1 MAMRSSLA
9 RNLLDAGC
17 CCVLSAVCPW
27 ESWLYPHPTPKASPR
42 ILRTRSAYRR
52 RTSQRHEAKVKCSES
67 GSWSLTSTT
76 SIQNGQRVD
85 CPHTHVTVCL
95 LSVEYPDTLFDDQCV
110 EYPDILYSMISKA
123 VEARARASSV
133 FHELEPQGEQVE
145 RFTRSWR
152 CLEVG
157 CETDIQ
163 IRYSLGKS
171 CTLATAPCAPMH
183 QRGTQT
189 GVWARCSLYLTV
201 PQRSWWAAR
210 QRSWASCSLH
220 PKRSWVGCEIRQV
233 T

>member
-1 MAMRSSLA
+1 MGACTDACGPTGDGKKHVCHKLPPDRAGSVLRPQLPMAMRSSLA

-95 LSVEYPDTLFDDQCV
+95 LSHVEYPDTLFDDQCV

-123 VEARARASSV
+123 VEAR
-133 FHELEPQGEQVE
+133 
-145 RFTRSWR
+145 
-152 CLEVG
+152 
-157 CETDIQ
+157 
-163 IRYSLGKS
+163 
-171 CTLATAPCAPMH
+171 
-183 QRGTQT
+183 
-189 GVWARCSLYLTV
+189 
-201 PQRSWWAAR
+201 
-210 QRSWASCSLH
+210 
-220 PKRSWVGCEIRQV
+220 
-233 T
+233 